1 MESLASPSKLARK
14 RLELEKRLV
23 GLSVQAKMKFGLTV
37 MLVLLAL
44 LAAGA
49 ISVVGVTQ
57 YTTSALVTGRIQP
70 TVRMQAVIDGYR
82 ESLAV
87 SSKVNSGVMPP
98 ASGLSALDEL
108 ESKIERNWSKLE
120 RSDFVEEFPREMAEL
135 RRNRATADAAKAKL
149 RKLLT
154 QEAIDQ
160 MDYFISNDLHRGL
173 DPMLVTS
180 QNAIDAL
187 RARATVQLATL
198 RYVYIIALLSSAL
211 LMLAAGFFVHWCIGF
226 ANRDFMVPLMALA
239 QYAMPENRQTV
250 PVRDLGLRRRDE
262 IGAIARAIHR
272 SHAKADRVLQAER
285 DRQAAT
291 LQLQREQMD
300 RQEER
305 NRRSVEI
312 DRLFAS
318 YETRLS
324 ELSEKLARAALGMRE
339 GVQEMKRNAA
349 QAQDL
354 SQHCADR
361 ANRANQSVNLINRHG
376 RRLQETGGGVRGLV
390 ADSARNI
397 NDAHHASRSSR
408 EIAAQLQEVAGEISG
423 ILGLITHI
431 AKQTNLL
438 ALNATIEAA
447 RAGEAGRGF
456 AVVAQEVKN
465 LASQTQ
471 SAAASVEQRLGSVAA
486 MTEQVSS
493 AVVSVDGHVDVI
505 RQNADRI
512 DAAVSEQDDASRDI
526 LQALGNLL
534 DGTNSV
540 VVQIG
545 ELTATS
551 TTANLSAQ
559 ALSETAEDV
568 ARQSQELR
576 EQMLQLASAVREA

>member
-1 MESLASPSKLARK
+1 MKL
-14 RLELEKRLV
+14 
-23 GLSVQAKMKFGLTV
+23 GLTV
-37 MLVLLAL
+37 MLALLAL

-49 ISVVGVTQ
+49 IAVVAVTQ
-57 YTTSALVTGRIQP
+57 YTTNALVTGRIQP

-82 ESLAV
+82 ESLAI

-98 ASGLSALDEL
+98 ESGLSALNEL
-108 ESKIERNWSKLE
+108 ERKINSSWAKLE
-120 RSDFVEEFPREMAEL
+120 GSVFVEEFPLVMAEL
-135 RRNRATADAAKAKL
+135 RRNRATADMAQAKL

-154 QEAIDQ
+154 TNAIDQ

-180 QNAIDAL
+180 QNAIDAM

-198 RYVYIIALLSSAL
+198 RNVYIAALAFSAL
-211 LMLAAGFFVHWCIGF
+211 LMLSAGLFVHWCMRF
-226 ANRDFMVPLMALA
+226 ANRDFLVPLMALA
-239 QYAMPENRQTV
+239 QYAQPENRDTV
-250 PVRDLGLRRRDE
+250 QVRHLGLRRRDE

-272 SHAKADRVLQAER
+272 SHAKADAVLQAEK
-285 DRQAAT
+285 DRQAAK
-291 LQLQREQMD
+291 LQLQQEQMD

-305 NRRSVEI
+305 NRRSVAI
-312 DRLFAS
+312 DKLFAS

-349 QAQDL
+349 KAQDL
-354 SQHCADR
+354 SHQFATR
-361 ANRANQSVNLINRHG
+361 ASRGAESAQTIDMHG
-376 RRLQETGGGVRGLV
+376 RRLQETGGGVRALV

-397 NDAHHASRSSR
+397 YDAHHASRSSR
-408 EIAAQLQEVAGEISG
+408 DTATQLQEVAGEISG
-423 ILGLITHI
+423 ILALITHI

-447 RAGEAGRGF
+447 RAGDAGRGF

-471 SAAASVEQRLGSVAA
+471 NAAASVEQRLGSIAS
-486 MTEQVSS
+486 MTQQVSS

-512 DAAVSEQDDASRDI
+512 DAAVSQQHDASRDI
-526 LQALGNLL
+526 LQALGVLL
-534 DGTNSV
+534 EGTSLV
-540 VVQIG
+540 VADIG
-545 ELTATS
+545 ELTDTS
-551 TTANLSAQ
+551 TNANASAE
-559 ALSETAEDV
+559 ALSQTADEV

-576 EQMLQLASAVREA
+576 EQMQQLALAVRAA

>member
-1 MESLASPSKLARK
+1 MESPPLKLNFTRT
-14 RLELEKRLV
+14 RLEV
-23 GLSVQAKMKFGLTV
+23 MAWAASLSVQAKMRLVLNT
-37 MLVLLAL
+37 MLGLLAL
-44 LAAGA
+44 LALGA
-49 ISVVGVTQ
+49 ITVIGVTQ
-57 YTTSALVTGRIQP
+57 YTTSTLLTERIQP
-70 TVRMQAVIDGYR
+70 TMRLQAIVDGYR
-82 ESLAV
+82 ESLVV
-87 SSKVNSGVMPP
+87 SSKVK
-98 ASGLSALDEL
+98 ASMMSPQAGLVVLNELDR
-108 ESKIERNWSKLE
+108 KIEVNWVWMEQSTFATEFPKEMAALE
-120 RSDFVEEFPREMAEL
+120 RN
-135 RRNRATADAAKAKL
+135 RRTADTAKGKL
-149 RKLLT
+149 RSLM
-154 QEAIDQ
+154 QSGSVDSIED
-160 MDYFISNDLHRGL
+160 FIATDLHHGL

-180 QNAIDAL
+180 QNAIEMMRKRGA
-187 RARATVQLATL
+187 AQLKTL
-198 RYVYIIALLSSAL
+198 RKFYIGS
-211 LMLAAGFFVHWCIGF
+211 LAFSTVLVLFAGFFAHWCLRH
-226 ANRDFMVPLMALA
+226 ANRDFLVPLMALA
-239 QYAMPENRQTV
+239 QYAMPEKRQTA

-312 DRLFAS
+312 DRLFAMH
-318 YETRLS
+318 ETRLS
-324 ELSEKLARAALGMRE
+324 ELSEKLAKAALGMRE

-354 SQHCADR
+354 SHHCADR
-361 ANRANQSVNLINRHG
+361 ATRAAQAVNLINRHG
-376 RRLQETGGGVRGLV
+376 RRLQETGGGVRELV
-390 ADSARNI
+390 ADSTHNI
-397 NDAHHASRSSR
+397 YDAHHASRSSR

-423 ILGLITHI
+423 ILALITHI

-471 SAAASVEQRLGSVAA
+471 NAAASVEQRLGSVAA

-551 TTANLSAQ
+551 TTANASAQ

-576 EQMLQLASAVREA
+576 EQMLQLARAVRAA